1 MCQKYDRLEDALI
14 CMSDLEKIVLR
25 VLLGYIFVNDS
36 LEVKKWNNL
45 AEKRLE
51 NVSNL
56 SLRIFRT
63 L

>member
-36 LEVKKWNNL
+36 LDVKNGTTWQK
-45 AEKRLE
+45 
-51 NVSNL
+51 NVL
-56 SLRIFRT
+56 KM
-63 L
+63 